1 MSQLQRQP
9 KSQRRSSSRAQSGAG
24 LVVALIMLIV
34 MSLGA
39 IALVRSVETG
49 SLVAGNF
56 AFRQSALLASDAGS
70 EAAVQWLI
78 PLAALPDLYTDQTAR
93 GYYASVPDGLD
104 ITNSGSSTSSSGV
117 KVLIDWDNDQCQSQS
132 GIVCVAAAPALA
144 TDAAGNSIRSVIHRL
159 CLSAGSPT
167 DAANS
172 CLLYQ
177 DASGGS
183 AKKSG
188 ISYGNVKRFQA
199 SVGVYYR
206 ITTRVMGPRNTIVF
220 TQTMVH
226 F

>member
-1 MSQLQRQP
+1 MESVMSQLQT
-9 KSQRRSSSRAQSGAG
+9 QRLSSSRAQSGAG
-24 LVVALIMLIV
+24 LAVALIMLIV

-199 SVGVYYR
+199 SAGVYYR